1 MSRLAGE
8 PTSSARALTVLR
20 ASDIG
25 EYTFCPEA
33 WYLNRHQAGRSVVAK
48 ERLAMGVR
56 AHRRIGERTDRVRRI
71 DMARRLLLA
80 VMAILVV
87 SLVAQVLA
95 GVASP

>member
-1 MSRLAGE
+1 V
-8 PTSSARALTVLR
+8 TVLR

-33 WYLNRHQAGRSVVAK
+33 WYLHRHEAARSVVAK
-48 ERLAMGVR
+48 ERLATGVQ
-56 AHRRIGERTDRVRRI
+56 AHRRIGARTDRVRRI

-87 SLVAQVLA
+87 TLLARFLVAVGFA
-95 GVASP
+95 